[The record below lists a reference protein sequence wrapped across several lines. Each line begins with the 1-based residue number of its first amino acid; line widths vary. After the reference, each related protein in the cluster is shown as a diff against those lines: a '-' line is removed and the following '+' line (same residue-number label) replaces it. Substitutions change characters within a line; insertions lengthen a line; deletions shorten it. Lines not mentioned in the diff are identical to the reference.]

1 MPSVQSD
8 SLTALVVDDNTADR
22 DAACAAL
29 GSIGW
34 TCLQAPNLRT
44 AETLITSSD
53 PHVVICSRNLGGLDG
68 LSLLNRVQRLDP
80 SLPVVFHAADPSV
93 DTVLSAMRSGAFDV
107 VVKATDPGPLRSA
120 AERAARRRAEIRAQ
134 KGLED
139 ELAAERDKALEAS
152 QTKSAFLANVS
163 HELRTPLNAILG
175 YSEMLTE
182 ELLETGQRA
191 LVNDVQRI
199 KDSGSH
205 LLALIDDVLD
215 LAKVEAGHITLCPD
229 PVSVHRLVREVTATA
244 DPLVRKNGSTLSVV
258 VDNHLEMVVI
268 DPQKVRQCVLNLLAN
283 AARFTKDGSVVLT
296 VERSAMAGHFEI
308 GVCDTGIGMTPEQQR
323 RIFEPF
329 SQADGSIEKRFGGT
343 GLGLAITRE
352 LVQAMGGDIRVESAP
367 GAGSTFTIT
376 LPLELS
382 VYMRNRMEQALQ
394 SAGNAEPATLR

>member
-1 MPSVQSD
+1 MATAPCHT
-8 SLTALVVDDNTADR
+8 LTALVVDDQTADR
-22 DAACAAL
+22 QAVCAAL

-44 AETLITSSD
+44 AETLIGQQD
-53 PHVVICSRNLGGLDG
+53 PHVVICSRQLGGLDG
-68 LSLLNRVQRLDP
+68 LTLLNRVQRIDDTI
-80 SLPVVFHAADPSV
+80 PVVFHSNTPSV
-93 DTVLSAMRSGAFDV
+93 DSVLAAIRSGAFDV
-107 VVKATDPGPLRSA
+107 VVKGTDPGPLRTA
-120 AERAARRRAEIRAQ
+120 AERAARRRSEVRDQ
-134 KGLED
+134 RGLEL
-139 ELAAERDKALEAS
+139 ELEQERDKALDAS
-152 QTKSAFLANVS
+152 KTKSAFLANVS

-182 ELLETGQRA
+182 ELLETGHRS

-215 LAKVEAGHITLCPD
+215 LAKVEAGHIILCPD

-244 DPLVRKNGSTLSVV
+244 DPLVRKNGNTLSVV
-258 VDNHLEMVVI
+258 VDNHLERVVI

-296 VERSAMAGHFEI
+296 VERCADDAFFEI
-308 GVCDTGIGMTPEQQR
+308 GVCDTGIGMTDEQQR

-329 SQADGSIEKRFGGT
+329 SQADGSIERRFGGT

-352 LVQAMGGDIRVESAP
+352 LAHAMGGEIRVESSP
-367 GAGSTFTIT
+367 GAGSTFTIR

-382 VYMRNRMEQALQ
+382 VFMRNRRDVATQ
-394 SAGNAEPATLR
+394 STGNAAPATMG